1 MNKYFKIKN
10 EDFEL
15 IRSLLNVT
23 KSISKIYDVLYELE
37 INGEKDSAKYTKYLE
52 YLNIALEVEN
62 KYYNNM
68 SVEQCLR
75 VYKFIESD
83 FMPKKYED
91 NNESIIFGVNTIGN
105 ARRIITT
112 LDNIIDNN
120 NYFNFIDEEKELD
133 EFDDEEFELFEDFFQ
148 SPPQIVIEIMDCNDK
163 EKIQDIL
170 DMIINQ
176 QFDYLMDSNIDID
189 SKDFEK
195 AEYDGFVQLFYIN
208 QILNNYLIYIKN
220 LEQDDKL
227 KKYKNKFIKTKYDI
241 SFTNKIIES
250 KLKENNF
257 DVNENDFNA
266 GLCDI
271 EILGLKEDIYNQVF
285 NEHMLRQAVYNIKE
299 LLNVKNNEYKDDDIE
314 RRVLLRKA
322 LINATLLNID
332 ERCLTKISL
341 NYMASLKKIKN
352 VEEITISKSVIDS
365 IFAVVKKDRKK
376 SPQYVF
382 KKN

>member
-299 LLNVKNNEYKDDDIE
+299 LLKVKDNQYRDDNVE
-314 RRVLLRKA
+314 RSVLLRKA
-322 LINATLLNID
+322 LIKATLLNID

-341 NYMASLKKIKN
+341 NYTARLKKVKN
-352 VEEITISKSVIDS
+352 LEEISISKSVIDS
-365 IFAVVKKDRKK
+365 IFTVVKKERKN
-376 SPQYVF
+376 SRQYVF